1 MRLSSA
7 FTRSLLLV
15 AALAACSSSPTS
27 PGSSTPT
34 GGGMTGGTT
43 VSISDFVFSPS
54 TMSVK
59 VGTTV
64 TWTNNGP
71 SAHTTTSDGGVWDSG
86 TLGAGGTFQHTFM
99 QTGTF
104 GYHCT
109 NHPPSLYPGF
119 VGTVTVTP

>member
-1 MRLSSA
+1 MRLSSVLIGSWL
-7 FTRSLLLV
+7 TV
-15 AALAACSSSPTS
+15 AALSACSSSPTS
-27 PGSSTPT
+27 PGGS
-34 GGGMTGGTT
+34 MTGGSMTNGT
-43 VSISDFVFSPS
+43 SVSIRDFSFSPS
-54 TMSVK
+54 AISVK

-71 SAHTTTSDGGVWDSG
+71 SAHTTTSDGGAWDSG

-109 NHPPSLYPGF
+109 IHPPSLYPGF
-119 VGTVTVTP
+119 MGTVTVTS

>member
-7 FTRSLLLV
+7 LIGSWLTV
-15 AALAACSSSPTS
+15 AALSACSSSPTS
-27 PGSSTPT
+27 PGGS
-34 GGGMTGGTT
+34 MTAGSMTNGTS
-43 VSISDFVFSPS
+43 VSIRDFSFTPS
-54 TMSVK
+54 AMSVK

-71 SAHTTTSDGGVWDSG
+71 SAHTTTSDGGAWDSG

-104 GYHCT
+104 GYHCSI
-109 NHPPSLYPGF
+109 HPPSIYPGF

>member
-7 FTRSLLLV
+7 FTRSLLVV
-15 AALAACSSSPTS
+15 AALTACGSSYTTS
-27 PGSSTPT
+27 PSTPT
-34 GGGMTGGTT
+34 GGGMTGGTN
-43 VSISDFVFSPS
+43 VSIHDFAFSPS
-54 TMSVK
+54 TISVK

-99 QTGTF
+99 ATGTF

-109 NHPPSLYPGF
+109 IHPPSLYPGF